1 MSGKDRAGG
10 RGGGLGARPKS
21 KTRATPAA
29 LSKPLLPV
37 SERKSQEDNAPYLRV
52 KKGSDE
58 KWDITPDGGSAGRE
72 GRQFTVANVGNNGR
86 IYLRYVVVYLAPG
99 ELGGD
104 QAGSALSAS

>member
-1 MSGKDRAGG
+1 MAARGRAGTTAAG
-10 RGGGLGARPKS
+10 MGARPKS
-21 KTRATPAA
+21 KTRATPAAA

-58 KWDITPDGGSAGRE
+58 KVDITPDGGSAGRE

-86 IYLRYVVVYLAPG
+86 IYLRY
-99 ELGGD
+99 
-104 QAGSALSAS
+104 ALPAYKDSGT